1 LTTVDTSKKQL
12 NIQIVECGALSW
24 IDIQQPGVAEMQYLK
39 DRYHF
44 HQLSLDDCLSVIQL
58 PKLDEFLD
66 HLFMVTHF
74 PRFNKETRLTTPSEV
89 DLFAGANYV
98 VTVHNGD
105 LRPLLKLFHDCQVSD
120 SIRQEVMSRGSGYL
134 LYRILDALV
143 DYCFPVLSKI
153 VENVHQIEQRVFDEW
168 GQKVVREMALLRR
181 DILSYLR
188 LVRPEIEVLEEM
200 EKKDFPFL
208 KVQEE
213 IYFGDLADHIRR
225 IHNELETLK
234 EVMDGLYD
242 AHASMAVYRTNDITR
257 ILTVAATVVLPFLVV
272 SGLYGMNVPLP
283 GAGAGLAFW
292 LLILGTLGISA
303 VMLVVFRLGRWL

>member
-1 LTTVDTSKKQL
+1 MTTVDTSKKQL